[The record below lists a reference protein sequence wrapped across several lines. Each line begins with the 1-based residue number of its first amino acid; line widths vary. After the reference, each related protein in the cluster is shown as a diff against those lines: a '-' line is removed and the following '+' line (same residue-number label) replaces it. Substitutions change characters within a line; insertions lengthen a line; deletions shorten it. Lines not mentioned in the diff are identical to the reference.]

1 MKEGRRERG
10 VGGRKKNDWLL
21 QEKKPRPRRAK
32 LPLSLKAKIF
42 FPLFYSEY
50 VKIIDGSGTTVFTR
64 YGYSTT
70 PQKPFVE
77 VSFGNSENIT
87 VQVYLDRRNSNARLQ
102 FGILQQ
108 GLQSG

>member
-1 MKEGRRERG
+1 MKEGERG
-10 VGGRKKNDWLL
+10 GLEEEKRNDWLL
-21 QEKKPRPRRAK
+21 QENKPRPRRAK

-70 PQKPFVE
+70 PQKHFAE

-87 VQVYLDRRNSNARLQ
+87 VQIYLDSRNSNARLQ

>member
-1 MKEGRRERG
+1 MEEE
-10 VGGRKKNDWLL
+10 KKNDWLL

-64 YGYSTT
+64 YSMTS
-70 PQKPFVE
+70 QKPFAE

-87 VQVYLDRRNSNARLQ
+87 VQIYLYSSYSTATLQ

-108 GLQSG
+108 GLLSG